1 MLELLTIRHAQASF
15 DADDYDQLSSKGEA
29 QAARLGQHLAADP
42 GYTFDAVIVGA
53 MKRHEQTLSAIQ
65 QAFAEVERSLP
76 TPLVMP
82 EFNEFDHGA
91 VLSAFLSK
99 YPDHPSVV
107 AGRMPAKEDRT
118 RISQFI
124 AAGLMAWAQGLLDD
138 RLPEGFAAF
147 QQRVQAG
154 MQQLM
159 QANQGRTR
167 LLLVSSGGVIA
178 QIAGLALQVPAARTI
193 DFNLSLMNTGL
204 CSFQWRGASLH
215 LSSWNSLPHLSGPDG
230 RAMQTFV

>member
-15 DADDYDQLSSKGEA
+15 DADDYDQLSTKGEL
-29 QAARLGQHLAADP
+29 QAERLGRHLAADP

-53 MKRHEQTLSAIQ
+53 MKRHEQTYSAIQ
-65 QAFAEVERSLP
+65 SAYAEGGRDLP
-76 TPLVMP
+76 NAITLAA
-82 EFNEFDHGA
+82 FNEFDHGA

-99 YPDHPSVV
+99 YPDHSSLV
-107 AGRMPAKEDRT
+107 AGRMPAKDDRGAVA
-118 RISQFI
+118 QFI
-124 AAGLMAWAQGLLDD
+124 AAALMAWAQGLLDD
-138 RLPEGFAAF
+138 RLDESFPAF
-147 QQRVQAG
+147 QHRVHDG
-154 MQQLM
+154 LFELIQQH
-159 QANQGRTR
+159 QGRSR

-204 CSFQWRGASLH
+204 SSFHWRGASLH
-215 LSSWNSLPHLSGPDG
+215 LASWNSLPHLAGADG